1 MTEHYNKMPTLVE
14 MKEAAKAFSR
24 ILTEHNIEHAFI
36 GGFALQMLGN
46 VRETFDIDVEV
57 DMDIEDFR
65 GRIVQILSDADPRF
79 VFSNLKIFFRPGGQG
94 STIPI
99 ETLARGMLG
108 LPRRFSILR
117 PGDGSV
123 PILKPGVLILTKMK
137 RATQYIGSTR
147 PQSMLKYS
155 SDLQDILHLLAWLGD
170 NKRKIDFVA
179 YDAASPERLYDAVRS
194 MRDHWA
200 RLGQSNNVE
209 MLDSALKPSDKA
221 KLE

>member
-1 MTEHYNKMPTLVE
+1 MTDHYSKMPTLAN

-65 GRIVQILSDADPRF
+65 GRIVKILSATDPRF

-94 STIPI
+94 SPIPI

-108 LPRRFSILR
+108 LPRQFSILC

-123 PILKPGVLILTKMK
+123 PILEPGVLILTKMK

-147 PQSMLKYS
+147 PQSVLKYGG
-155 SDLQDILHLLAWLGD
+155 DLQGILHLLAWLRNR
-170 NKRKIDFVA
+170 NKKIDFVA
-179 YDAASPERLYDAVRS
+179 YDAASPERLYDAVRN
-194 MRDHWA
+194 MRNHWA
-200 RLGQSNNVE
+200 RLGQSNNVG

-221 KLE
+221 KVE

>member
-1 MTEHYNKMPTLVE
+1 MADHYSKMPTLAS
-14 MKEAAKAFSR
+14 MKEAAEAFSR

-36 GGFALQMLGN
+36 GRFALQMLGN

-57 DMDIEDFR
+57 DVDIEDFR
-65 GRIVQILSDADPRF
+65 GRIVQILSAADPRF
-79 VFSNLKIFFRPGGQG
+79 VFSNLKIFFRPEG
-94 STIPI
+94 SAPIPI

-117 PGDGSV
+117 PGSV
-123 PILKPGVLILTKMK
+123 PILEPSVLILTKMK

-155 SDLQDILHLLAWLGD
+155 SDLQDIFLLLAWLRD
-170 NKRKIDFVA
+170 NNRKIDFVA

-200 RLGQSNNVE
+200 RLGQGNNVE
-209 MLDSALKPSDKA
+209 MLDSALNSSDKT

>member
-1 MTEHYNKMPTLVE
+1 MPTLAN

-24 ILTEHNIEHAFI
+24 ILTENNIEHAFI

-57 DMDIEDFR
+57 GVDNNEELR
-65 GRIVQILSDADPRF
+65 GRIRQILSAADPRF
-79 VFSNLKIFFRPGGQG
+79 VVSNLKLFFVPGGQG
-94 STIPI
+94 SDPVPI

-108 LPRRFSILR
+108 LPRRFSIIR

-123 PILKPGVLILTKMK
+123 PILEPGVLILTKMK

-155 SDLQDILHLLAWLGD
+155 GDLQDILHLLAWLRD
-170 NKRKIDFVA
+170 NNRKIDFVA
-179 YDAASPERLYDAVRS
+179 YDAASPERLYDAVRN

-221 KLE
+221 IIMNN

>member
-1 MTEHYNKMPTLVE
+1 MADHYSKMPTLAS
-14 MKEAAKAFSR
+14 MKEAAEAFSR

-36 GGFALQMLGN
+36 GRFALQMLGN

-57 DMDIEDFR
+57 DVDIEDFR
-65 GRIVQILSDADPRF
+65 G
-79 VFSNLKIFFRPGGQG
+79 
-94 STIPI
+94 
-99 ETLARGMLG
+99 
-108 LPRRFSILR
+108 
-117 PGDGSV
+117 SV
-123 PILKPGVLILTKMK
+123 PILEPGVLILTKMK

-155 SDLQDILHLLAWLGD
+155 SDLQDIFLLLAWLRD
-170 NKRKIDFVA
+170 NNRKIDFVA

-200 RLGQSNNVE
+200 RLGQGNNVE
-209 MLDSALKPSDKA
+209 MLDSALNPSDKT